1 MKYAVLSILA
11 VILLAGVLLIIKSAL
26 FRVIKTEENCSA
38 SGEKKWDGTALTND
52 TVTVSAGEGNP
63 VGGFVTGEG
72 ATYNVTL
79 IRPVVRGKV
88 VLELAAGTGMI
99 ARNIVS
105 DAKMVEATDSSYE
118 MIEEAKRLG
127 QSSKLYFSVQDIF
140 NLPYADG
147 SFDVIIASNV
157 LHIIPEPEKAL
168 AEIKRVM
175 SKDGILIAPT
185 FTHAKMGIF
194 GKLKAGAMKL
204 FGFPLHSKWSPDD
217 YLEFLKKN
225 GLAVVKS
232 EIIKASFPLT
242 YVECKKL

>member
-11 VILLAGVLLIIKSAL
+11 VILLAGVLLIIKSTL
-26 FRVIKTEENCSA
+26 FRVIKSEENCSA
-38 SGEKKWDGTALTND
+38 SGEKKSFW
-52 TVTVSAGEGNP
+52 SKYAGIYES
-63 VGGFVTGEG
+63 FMKKDER
-72 ATYNVTL
+72 AYEKMYTL

-168 AEIKRVM
+168 AEI
-175 SKDGILIAPT
+175 ILIAPT

-194 GKLKAGAMKL
+194 GKIKAGAMKL

>member
-38 SGEKKWDGTALTND
+38 SGEKKSFW
-52 TVTVSAGEGNP
+52 SKYAGIYES
-63 VGGFVTGEG
+63 FMKKDER
-72 ATYNVTL
+72 AYEKMYTL
-79 IRPVVRGKV
+79 IRPIVRGKV

-140 NLPYADG
+140 DLPYADG
-147 SFDVIIASNV
+147 SLDAIIA
-157 LHIIPEPEKAL
+157 
-168 AEIKRVM
+168 
-175 SKDGILIAPT
+175 
-185 FTHAKMGIF
+185 
-194 GKLKAGAMKL
+194 
-204 FGFPLHSKWSPDD
+204 
-217 YLEFLKKN
+217 
-225 GLAVVKS
+225 
-232 EIIKASFPLT
+232 
-242 YVECKKL
+242 

>member
-38 SGEKKWDGTALTND
+38 SGEKKSFW
-52 TVTVSAGEGNP
+52 SKYAGIYES
-63 VGGFVTGEG
+63 FMKKDER
-72 ATYNVTL
+72 AYEKMYTL

-140 NLPYADG
+140 DLPYADG

-168 AEIKRVM
+168 VEIKRVM

>member
-1 MKYAVLSILA
+1 MKKDERAYE
-11 VILLAGVLLIIKSAL
+11 
-26 FRVIKTEENCSA
+26 RM
-38 SGEKKWDGTALTND
+38 
-52 TVTVSAGEGNP
+52 
-63 VGGFVTGEG
+63 
-72 ATYNVTL
+72 YTL

-88 VLELAAGTGMI
+88 VLELAVGTGMI
-99 ARNIVS
+99 ARNIAS

-140 NLPYADG
+140 DLPYADG

-175 SKDGILIAPT
+175 SKDGVLIAPT

-225 GLAVVKS
+225 GLAAVKS